1 MPRRGSGHG
10 MHFEKP
16 KDIKRATNWL
26 LRYLTPYKT
35 TLVVV
40 FFLVILYTLASLAGP
55 YLLGIAIDTYIINKD
70 LAGLARIVLIMA
82 GAYLAHVVLQAFAG
96 WIMARI
102 SQKALMQ
109 LRADLFSHLQKFSLR
124 FFDHNPAG
132 DLMSRLTNDITAIN
146 QAVSQNITALMAD
159 VLTLFGILIAMFA
172 LNVWL
177 SLSALLVVP
186 LMLGFTFLITKF
198 TRRGFRELQKNLG
211 NLNSTIE
218 ETISGQRVVKAF
230 QRSQAAIETFRMDNQ
245 QAYEA
250 SRYANTYAFL
260 LMPIT
265 MQIGNLFII
274 ALASLGGWLALRD
287 LVSVGMI
294 ATFISYSRQFLQPVR
309 QLSELFNS
317 LQSALAGAERVLDI
331 LDNTKDLEDGSS
343 SQSMN
348 GAKGHV
354 KFDHVQF
361 GYDSNEPVI
370 KNMSFEALPGQT
382 IALVG
387 PTGAGKTTI
396 INLLARFYDLDKGV
410 ITIDNVDISRIKLED
425 LRRLLGIVLQD
436 TYLFSDTVM
445 ENIRYGRLDAS
456 DEECVEAAKMA
467 DADYFIRHLPEGYQT
482 ILSERASN
490 LSLGQRQ
497 MLAISRAILAN
508 PRILILDEATSSVDT
523 RTEARIQSALLRL
536 MQGRTSFVIA
546 HRLST
551 IREADSVLV
560 INDGQIVEQGN
571 HKELM
576 DKKGFY
582 QRLYISQFKGQII

>member
-1 MPRRGSGHG
+1 
-10 MHFEKP
+10 
-16 KDIKRATNWL
+16 
-26 LRYLTPYKT
+26 
-35 TLVVV
+35 
-40 FFLVILYTLASLAGP
+40 
-55 YLLGIAIDTYIINKD
+55 
-70 LAGLARIVLIMA
+70 
-82 GAYLAHVVLQAFAG
+82 
-96 WIMARI
+96 
-102 SQKALMQ
+102 
-109 LRADLFSHLQKFSLR
+109 
-124 FFDHNPAG
+124 
-132 DLMSRLTNDITAIN
+132 
-146 QAVSQNITALMAD
+146 
-159 VLTLFGILIAMFA
+159 
-172 LNVWL
+172 
-177 SLSALLVVP
+177 
-186 LMLGFTFLITKF
+186 
-198 TRRGFRELQKNLG
+198 
-211 NLNSTIE
+211 
-218 ETISGQRVVKAF
+218 
-230 QRSQAAIETFRMDNQ
+230 
-245 QAYEA
+245 
-250 SRYANTYAFL
+250 
-260 LMPIT
+260 
-265 MQIGNLFII
+265 
-274 ALASLGGWLALRD
+274 
-287 LVSVGMI
+287 
-294 ATFISYSRQFLQPVR
+294 
-309 QLSELFNS
+309 
-317 LQSALAGAERVLDI
+317 
-331 LDNTKDLEDGSS
+331 
-343 SQSMN
+343 MN

-354 KFDHVQF
+354 KFDDVQF

-387 PTGAGKTTI
+387 PTGAGKTTS